1 MPSPSPSRVQA
12 LYELCKRTFP
22 SSPSSTADASPSS
35 PPPDHAIPT
44 ISSLLDTITPAD
56 VGLRDDNLE
65 DDGRGF
71 AIGES
76 DLLKYSE
83 MAQPF
88 TYLHVYNC
96 DAFSIGIFCLPTS
109 VAIPLHD
116 HPGMIV
122 FTKLL
127 YGSMHVKSY
136 DWVEPAVLAS
146 SNKPVRLGKL
156 HKDDVLNAPCP
167 IAVLYPQSGG
177 NIHCVTSLSSC
188 SFLDVVA
195 PNPQY
200 RFQSDEHVCS
210 YFHDFP
216 FSSFSAR
223 HDKVAHGP
231 DHFAWLETIDEPA
244 NMNVR
249 NGMYAGPI
257 VQV

>member
-146 SNKPVRLGKL
+146 SNKP
-156 HKDDVLNAPCP
+156 A
-167 IAVLYPQSGG
+167 
-177 NIHCVTSLSSC
+177 
-188 SFLDVVA
+188 
-195 PNPQY
+195 
-200 RFQSDEHVCS
+200 
-210 YFHDFP
+210 
-216 FSSFSAR
+216 AR